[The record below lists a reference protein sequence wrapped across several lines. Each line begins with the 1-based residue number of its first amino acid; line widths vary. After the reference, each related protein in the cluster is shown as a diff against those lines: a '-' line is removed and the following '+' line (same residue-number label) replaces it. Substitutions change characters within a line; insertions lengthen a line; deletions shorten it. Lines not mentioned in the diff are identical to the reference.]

1 MKGVCTV
8 NLFKQLFWLFFFS
21 IVGEIISLLIRPL
34 ISLPAS
40 VIGMVLLFLCLHY
53 SILSM
58 EKVEQVGSWLTNH
71 MAILF
76 VPGGVALMTQ
86 FPLLA
91 KIWWQLILLVLVTT
105 IITMIVTGKMVQ
117 RSIVRSQKGKDPY
130 VNAPIE

>member
-53 SILSM
+53 SILTM
-58 EKVEQVGSWLTNH
+58 DKVEQVGSWLTNH

-86 FPLLA
+86 LPLIA

-105 IITMIVTGKMVQ
+105 VITMIVTGKMVQ
-117 RSIVRSQKGKDPY
+117 RSIIRSQKGEGPY

>member
-58 EKVEQVGSWLTNH
+58 EKVEGS
-71 MAILF
+71 
-76 VPGGVALMTQ
+76 VAK
-86 FPLLA
+86 F
-91 KIWWQLILLVLVTT
+91 
-105 IITMIVTGKMVQ
+105 
-117 RSIVRSQKGKDPY
+117 
-130 VNAPIE
+130 